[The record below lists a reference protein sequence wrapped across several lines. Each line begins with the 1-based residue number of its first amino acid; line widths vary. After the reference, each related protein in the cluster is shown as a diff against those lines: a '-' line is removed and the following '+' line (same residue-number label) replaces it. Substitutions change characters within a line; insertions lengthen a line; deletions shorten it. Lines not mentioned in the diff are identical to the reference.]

1 MQQSSIDSEIE
12 SLISE
17 IATLEFKVTTFK
29 MIRSI
34 ASRFEQEY
42 KTRIDQKGESY
53 EALSELM
60 NQKFQQEVAKINI

>member
-1 MQQSSIDSEIE
+1 M
-12 SLISE
+12 
-17 IATLEFKVTTFK
+17 EFKVTTFK